1 MFNSAVRTLK
11 AHRIGPGA
19 RQGRV
24 VNVKLKI
31 NRLSGFAAPT
41 NEITHRVAMAQLTLR
56 DGFDSRREA
65 EAPAIILDLVTDRS
79 KHWNS
84 SAAAFGGSRGG
95 KVSVGFFAPS

>member
-31 NRLSGFAAPT
+31 NRLSGFRAPT
-41 NEITHRVAMAQLTLR
+41 NEITHRVAPKSQKQEGYLLTAFLR
-56 DGFDSRREA
+56 LVIARAKRGPDYLPITGT
-65 EAPAIILDLVTDRS
+65 APRPPLPLF
-79 KHWNS
+79 K
-84 SAAAFGGSRGG
+84 GSM
-95 KVSVGFFAPS
+95 SPL